1 MRPCYCVAMY
11 PLLILLHSWLRWAV
25 LLLGLWALFSALA
38 GRSSRR
44 AWGPSDGTPGR
55 LYTVSF
61 DIQMLIG
68 LALYIVASPITTV
81 ARQHMAEAMS
91 NDVSRFWLIE
101 HPFGMIVALA
111 LAHVGRARVRR
122 AVTDRSRFGRA
133 AVFYGLSLLI
143 TIATT
148 PWPGMAH
155 GRALFR
161 L

>member
-1 MRPCYCVAMY
+1 MY

-44 AWGPSDGTPGR
+44 AWGPADGTPGR
-55 LYTVSF
+55 LYTIGF
-61 DIQMLIG
+61 DIQALIG
-68 LALYIVASPITTV
+68 LLLYIVSSPITTA

-101 HPFGMIVALA
+101 HPLGMIIALA
-111 LAHVGRARVRR
+111 LAHVGRARVRK
-122 AVTDRSRFGRA
+122 AATDRSRFGRA

-143 TIATT
+143 ALATT
-148 PWPGMAH
+148 PWPGTAA